1 MPALNFSCS
10 FSEIFSRVVVLSEN
24 CESSSPYE
32 SDSDEVSDDVL
43 LLLADVTVFRIS
55 CETESP
61 DSVFD
66 AVLGNVNFFSLDSA
80 SVSMSGDGDFKSLKP
95 FSSDRI

>member
-1 MPALNFSCS
+1 MPALNFSCN

-43 LLLADVTVFRIS
+43 LLLADVTVFKIS
-55 CETESP
+55 CDTESP

-66 AVLGNVNFFSLDSA
+66 AVLGNVNFFSDSA

-95 FSSDRI
+95 FSSERI